1 MIILDREG
9 LSDYTYG
16 IIGSF
21 IHDNSYHVELPS
33 QKKDNREGNLIFRL
47 VL

>member
-9 LSDYTYG
+9 LSDFTFG

-21 IHDNSYHVELPS
+21 IHNDSYHVESPS
-33 QKKDNREGNLIFRL
+33 QKKDSHESKLIFKL
-47 VL
+47 VK

>member
-9 LSDYTYG
+9 LSDFTYG

-21 IHDNSYHVELPS
+21 IHENSYHVQVHN
-33 QKKDNREGNLIFRL
+33 QKKESIESKLIFK
-47 VL
+47 